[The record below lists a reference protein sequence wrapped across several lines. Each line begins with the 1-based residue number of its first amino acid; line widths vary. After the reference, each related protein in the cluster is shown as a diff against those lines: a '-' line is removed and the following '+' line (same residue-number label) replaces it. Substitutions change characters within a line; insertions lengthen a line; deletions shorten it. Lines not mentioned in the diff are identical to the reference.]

1 MPCHLDLMSLIYIG
15 DSCRLMSTDVAIG
28 RLLSTNVESRP
39 TNVESRPT
47 NVESRPTNVDR
58 VRQKSR
64 HVDKVAF
71 CLFVSAQRKSG
82 HLDLYGLSRYLY
94 VILKIRPMS
103 YFEKI
108 ARRFR
113 QFARKFLTSK
123 NIEVFHGDPYNQKSF
138 RWSKNDPLFC

>member
-1 MPCHLDLMSLIYIG
+1 MRAGGHASPATLRFDTPEEGGELSTRTDRVPCHLDLMSLIYIG

-94 VILKIRPMS
+94 DV
-103 YFEKI
+103 YGE
-108 ARRFR
+108 
-113 QFARKFLTSK
+113 TG
-123 NIEVFHGDPYNQKSF
+123 N
-138 RWSKNDPLFC
+138 

>member
-28 RLLSTNVESRP
+28 RLLS

-108 ARRFR
+108 ASQFC
-113 QFARKFLTSK
+113 QFARKFLTSSK
-123 NIEVFHGDPYNQKSF
+123 NIEVFHGDPY
-138 RWSKNDPLFC
+138 DHLT

>member
-1 MPCHLDLMSLIYIG
+1 MILNCRPATLRFDTPEEGGELSTRTDRVPCHLDLMSLIYIG

-28 RLLSTNVESRP
+28 RLLS

-94 VILKIRPMS
+94 DV
-103 YFEKI
+103 YGE
-108 ARRFR
+108 
-113 QFARKFLTSK
+113 TG
-123 NIEVFHGDPYNQKSF
+123 N
-138 RWSKNDPLFC
+138 

>member
-1 MPCHLDLMSLIYIG
+1 MVLEKCLEKEEGSATLRFDTPEEGGELSTRTDRVPCHLDLMSLIYIG

-28 RLLSTNVESRP
+28 RLLS

-94 VILKIRPMS
+94 DV
-103 YFEKI
+103 YGE
-108 ARRFR
+108 
-113 QFARKFLTSK
+113 TG
-123 NIEVFHGDPYNQKSF
+123 N
-138 RWSKNDPLFC
+138 

>member
-47 NVESRPTNVDR
+47 NVDR

-64 HVDKVAF
+64 YVDKVAF

-94 VILKIRPMS
+94 DV
-103 YFEKI
+103 YGE
-108 ARRFR
+108 
-113 QFARKFLTSK
+113 TG
-123 NIEVFHGDPYNQKSF
+123 N
-138 RWSKNDPLFC
+138 